1 MPIFTVTMKSSR
13 SAHEKD
19 RLSRAIHAA
28 SIAAGYPEDD
38 FFQRFLALD
47 PGDLRVDPHYPDLPK
62 PRTNQLLLIEVLLST
77 GTQISRK
84 KKLVGDLVEKLAEAG
99 VDANDVMVF
108 FVETDR
114 TRGSFGGGLFAPPI
128 AFDAH

>member
-19 RLSRAIHAA
+19 RLSVAIHAA
-28 SIAAGYPEDD
+28 SIAAGYPEND

-47 PGDLRVDPHYPDLPK
+47 PGDLRADPHYPDLPK
-62 PRTNQLLLIEVLLST
+62 PRTDQLLLIEVLLST
-77 GTQISRK
+77 GTHISRK
-84 KKLVGDLVEKLAEAG
+84 KKLVVDLVEKLAEAG
-99 VDANDVMVF
+99 VDANDIMVF

-114 TRGSFGGGLFAPPI
+114 TSGSFGGGLFAPPI
-128 AFDAH
+128 AFDAR

>member
-19 RLSRAIHAA
+19 RLSEAIHAA
-28 SIAAGYPEDD
+28 SIAAGYPEND

-47 PGDLRVDPHYPDLPK
+47 HGDLRVDPHYPDLPK
-62 PRTNQLLLIEVLLST
+62 ARTDQLLLIEVLLST

-84 KKLVGDLVEKLAEAG
+84 KKLVVDLVEKLAEAG

-114 TRGSFGGGLFAPPI
+114 TSGSFGGGLFAPPI
-128 AFDAH
+128 AFDAR